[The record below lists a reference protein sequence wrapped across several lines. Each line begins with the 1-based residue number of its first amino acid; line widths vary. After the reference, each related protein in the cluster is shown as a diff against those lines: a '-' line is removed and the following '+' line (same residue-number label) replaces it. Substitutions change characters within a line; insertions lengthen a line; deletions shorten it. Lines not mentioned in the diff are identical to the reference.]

1 MKSYCKQDWGQ
12 HLVFCSAAAGLEYL
26 TVLHNILAIVN
37 TWIIRSHC
45 IQQGWT
51 KHYI

>member
-26 TVLHNILAIVN
+26 TVLYNILAIVN
-37 TWIIRSHC
+37 T
-45 IQQGWT
+45 
-51 KHYI
+51 